1 MGDEIG
7 QSKGYYYNIT
17 TGQVEPEGQSKAK
30 DLLGPF
36 DTAEEAAQALDIIR
50 EREQRKE
57 AEDALGG
64 AGRADPARH
73 RRCRAVKPGS
83 IPLHRAAPGP
93 MA

>member
-57 AEDALGG
+57 AEDAQW
-64 AGRADPARH
+64 
-73 RRCRAVKPGS
+73 RRGQ
-83 IPLHRAAPGP
+83 G
-93 MA
+93 